1 MRIAVLHSF
10 LLYTWNEVA
19 YHNDSTINLKQ
30 IVYIDMASGWMR
42 LIMTGDFKN
51 KRSKTFN
58 SSKVIDFV
66 NPFAL
71 AKKFLYTER
80 IQEKGENIF
89 R

>member
-1 MRIAVLHSF
+1 MQVI
-10 LLYTWNEVA
+10 
-19 YHNDSTINLKQ
+19 LK
-30 IVYIDMASGWMR
+30 I
-42 LIMTGDFKN
+42 K
-51 KRSKTFN
+51 KSKTFN
-58 SSKVIDFV
+58 SSKIIDFV

>member
-1 MRIAVLHSF
+1 
-10 LLYTWNEVA
+10 
-19 YHNDSTINLKQ
+19 
-30 IVYIDMASGWMR
+30 MR

-51 KRSKTFN
+51 ERSKTFN

-71 AKKFLYTER
+71 AKKCLYTER

>member
-1 MRIAVLHSF
+1 
-10 LLYTWNEVA
+10 
-19 YHNDSTINLKQ
+19 
-30 IVYIDMASGWMR
+30 MR